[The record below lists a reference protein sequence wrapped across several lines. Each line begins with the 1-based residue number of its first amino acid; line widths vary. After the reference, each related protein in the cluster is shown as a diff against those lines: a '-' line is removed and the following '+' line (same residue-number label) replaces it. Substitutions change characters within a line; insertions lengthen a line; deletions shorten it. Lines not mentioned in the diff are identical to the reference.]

1 MKKLKDGWV
10 EGSVQDF
17 LSLSDADMEYI
28 ETRRSLSRRLREER
42 LRKHLTQTELAVA
55 LKTSQSR
62 VAKMEQGDPTV
73 SLDLLIQA
81 LFRIG
86 MKRKDLAHAV

>member
-17 LSLSDADMEYI
+17 LALSDADMEYI
-28 ETRRSLSRRLREER
+28 ETRCALSRRLREER
-42 LRKHLTQTELAVA
+42 LRKHLTQTELAAA

-62 VAKMEQGDPTV
+62 VAKMEKGDPTV
-73 SLDLLIQA
+73 SLDLLLQA

-86 MKRKDLAHAV
+86 MKRKDLAALV

>member
-1 MKKLKDGWV
+1 MKKLNQGWV
-10 EGSVQDF
+10 EGSVKDF
-17 LSLSDADMEYI
+17 LSLSDADIEYI
-28 ETRRSLSRRLREER
+28 ETRRALSRQLRIER
-42 LRKHLTQTELAVA
+42 IRKHLTQTDLAAA

-62 VAKMEQGDPTV
+62 VAKMEKGDPTV

-86 MKRKDLAHAV
+86 MKWKDLSTI